1 MSEQRKTSCGG
12 CGGCG
17 GCGCFCADAGGGAAR
32 WLLKGVDEDEL
43 REGLKATE
51 DSIKSA
57 IEASTQRTD
66 AQMEEL
72 RGYIVNHLDRHAT
85 GEQPTN

>member
-1 MSEQRKTSCGG
+1 MSEQRKTTVAAVAAVVAAVVSVLTLVALLLGG
-12 CGGCG
+12 
-17 GCGCFCADAGGGAAR
+17 FF
-32 WLLKGVDEDEL
+32 VDEDEL

-85 GEQPTN
+85 GGEQPAN

>member
-1 MSEQRKTSCGG
+1 MSEQRKTAVAAVVAAAVSVLTLVAVLLGG
-12 CGGCG
+12 
-17 GCGCFCADAGGGAAR
+17 FF
-32 WLLKGVDEDEL
+32 VDEDEL

-72 RGYIVNHLDRHAT
+72 RCYIVNHLDRHAT

>member
-1 MSEQRKTSCGG
+1 MAAVAAVVAAAVSVLTLVAVLLGG
-12 CGGCG
+12 
-17 GCGCFCADAGGGAAR
+17 FF
-32 WLLKGVDEDEL
+32 VDEDEL
-43 REGLKATE
+43 REGLNATE